1 MIELGELEKNHDE
14 FAKRNTRVVVVSD
27 EGQEDAQQTQK
38 DFPHL
43 LVVADADKKLISAVE
58 VLHPHGGEHDQDV
71 AAPTTFVIDK
81 QGTVK
86 GMYRT
91 KQVVARLS
99 AKEELDML
107 DADLGK

>member
-27 EGQEDAQQTQK
+27 EGLEDAQQTQK
-38 DFPHL
+38 DFPQL
-43 LVVADADKKLISAVE
+43 VVVADADKKLINAVE
-58 VLHPHGGEHDQDV
+58 VLHPHAGHHGEDV

-81 QGTVK
+81 QGMVK

-91 KQVVARLS
+91 KQIGSRLS
-99 AKEELDML
+99 AKEELEML
-107 DADLGK
+107 DAELAK